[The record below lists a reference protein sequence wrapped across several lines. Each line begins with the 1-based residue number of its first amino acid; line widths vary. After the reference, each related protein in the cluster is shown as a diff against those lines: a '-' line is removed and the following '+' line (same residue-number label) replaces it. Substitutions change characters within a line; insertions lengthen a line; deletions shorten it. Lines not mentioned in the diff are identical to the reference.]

1 VAVLKA
7 LAYTKINFIQKYF
20 QKKKE
25 DFLNNRNEGDSTGT
39 VSWTEYT
46 SKQITIYSSQNF
58 QYLVFLKKK

>member
-25 DFLNNRNEGDSTGT
+25 DFLNNRNEGDSTGI

-46 SKQITIYSSQNF
+46 QN
-58 QYLVFLKKK
+58 K